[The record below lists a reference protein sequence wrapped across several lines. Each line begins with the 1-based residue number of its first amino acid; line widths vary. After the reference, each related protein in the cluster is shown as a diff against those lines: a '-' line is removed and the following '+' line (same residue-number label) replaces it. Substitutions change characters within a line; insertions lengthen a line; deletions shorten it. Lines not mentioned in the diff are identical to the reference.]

1 MFSGLVQPKLSKEE
15 QKKLLEERLAKN
27 RENKAKQDKELEK
40 QQELSRIAMN
50 KELNEVFSHLR
61 SACILPQTSSR
72 LFLWAGAVSPEMPLL
87 QSSHSVCFFL
97 RLFANNL
104 SLFFDSFSWIARKPH
119 PRSAAWP
126 PAI

>member
-50 KELNEVFSHLR
+50 KELNEVFSHLSTAR
-61 SACILPQTSSR
+61 FLPQTSSR
-72 LFLWAGAVSPEMPLL
+72 LFPRAGAVSPEMPLL
-87 QSSHSVCFFL
+87 
-97 RLFANNL
+97 
-104 SLFFDSFSWIARKPH
+104 
-119 PRSAAWP
+119 
-126 PAI
+126 